1 MVLPRDHRL
10 SGTMVFDRLYRARA
24 RFHGSNLIL
33 RVGVPNLRHL
43 KPGLMGSRVRA
54 AVKHDSAAVCQEDL
68 RFAVVVS
75 KKVSKRAVI
84 RNRLRRLLHHA
95 FMKDV
100 PHLRRGHWLLLSLKP
115 SAVQRSGD
123 QLLQE
128 WSDLLRRSGLR
139 CEPEQHGPAALIHTD
154 EPPAHV

>member
-10 SGTMVFDRLYRARA
+10 SGTMVFNHLYRARA

-33 RVGVPNLRHL
+33 RVVLPNLQRL
-43 KPGLMGSRVRA
+43 KPGLMGTRTRA
-54 AVKHDSAAVCQEDL
+54 VVKRDSAAAGQDDL

-75 KKVSKRAVI
+75 KKVSKRAVR

-100 PHLRRGHWLLLSLKP
+100 PHLRRGHWLLLSLQP
-115 SAVQRSGD
+115 GAAQRSED

-139 CEPEQHGPAALIHTD
+139 CAHQQHLPAALIRS
-154 EPPAHV
+154 EPHVHA

>member
-10 SGTMVFDRLYRARA
+10 SGTMVFDHLYRARA

-33 RVGVPNLRHL
+33 RVGLPNFPHL
-43 KPGLMGSRVRA
+43 KPGLMGSRVRI
-54 AVKHDSAAVCQEDL
+54 AVQHNRAAVCQEDL

-75 KKVSKRAVI
+75 KKVSKRAVM
-84 RNRLRRLLHHA
+84 RNRLRRLLHNA

-100 PHLRRGHWLLLSLKP
+100 PHLRRGYWLLLSLRP
-115 SAVQRSGD
+115 GAAQRSED

-128 WSDLLRRSGLR
+128 WSDLLRQSGLR
-139 CEPEQHGPAALIHTD
+139 CGHEQHVPVAVIQ
-154 EPPAHV
+154 

>member
-10 SGTMVFDRLYRARA
+10 SGTRVFDRLYRARA
-24 RFHGSNLIL
+24 RFHGSNLVL
-33 RVGVPNLRHL
+33 RVGFPDLQDL

-54 AVKHDSAAVCQEDL
+54 SVKHDGAAVGQVDL

-75 KKVSKRAVI
+75 RKVSKRAVM
-84 RNRLRRLLHHA
+84 RNRLRRLLHRA

-115 SAVQRSGD
+115 GAAQRSED

-128 WSDLLRRSGLR
+128 WSDLLQRSGLR
-139 CEPEQHGPAALIHTD
+139 C
-154 EPPAHV
+154 AHQ